1 LSGKNLTLLIKLF
14 KIKLI
19 NYKIRS
25 LLMAFIPDK
34 PMHRRFAF
42 SNLNSTQYKTYAQ
55 QYSRAK
61 AGGIRCVYGWMS
73 AAGVMG
79 VVNDVGKGIVI
90 DYGKRKFA
98 AVCINAGAYIL
109 SPAVVVFTNASKFVN
124 ISKSIH
130 STAAFCFECVED
142 STNLAFLPLDL
153 ALFGQPIPIGAS
165 NRFNLFSS

>member
-1 LSGKNLTLLIKLF
+1 MS
-14 KIKLI
+14 
-19 NYKIRS
+19 
-25 LLMAFIPDK
+25 FIPDK
-34 PMHRRFAF
+34 PGHRRFAF

-55 QYSRAK
+55 QYSKAK

-73 AAGVMG
+73 GTG
-79 VVNDVGKGIVI
+79 VVGIVTDVGKGVVI

-109 SPAVVVFTNASKFVN
+109 SPAVVVFTNASKIVN
-124 ISKSIH
+124 VSKSIH

-142 STNLAFLPLDL
+142 STNLAFLPIDM

-165 NRFNLFSS
+165 NRFNLFSNHTDFLDV